1 MCIIS
6 YGFII
11 SYGIL
16 AYQNN
21 KQNMSSLEL
30 EARLNNLLSTAQTE
44 TADSDIFAPIPE
56 REECPICLIP
66 LPLVECEISFY
77 ACCGKSICR
86 GCTWKHMLSDMK
98 MENLIVTRSAP
109 SVGSCR
115 SKIASNH

>member
-1 MCIIS
+1 M
-6 YGFII
+6 
-11 SYGIL
+11 
-16 AYQNN
+16 A
-21 KQNMSSLEL
+21 SLEL
-30 EARLNNLLSTAQTE
+30 EARLDNLLSTGQRE

-98 MENLIVTRSAP
+98 SGISHRDQKCSLCRQPPIKDSINLVMPRHLRRLRSITERA
-109 SVGSCR
+109 
-115 SKIASNH
+115 K